1 MRRRF
6 CVRAIG
12 IDTLALPGA
21 EGDSNICKL
30 IRDGIK
36 PAADMGDFPG
46 PKAP

>member
-1 MRRRF
+1 MRGRL

-12 IDTLALPGA
+12 IDSLALSRA

-46 PKAP
+46 AEAA